1 MQAKA
6 QRDTLI
12 AIAKERCDTVLQD
25 VDKLSDEIDNQ
36 LSSQESDAQ
45 RTLDA
50 LEQLQQR
57 VQNAMND
64 DAADVDVLD
73 VEREMREGMGC
84 EAELA
89 DAEEREPKTT
99 TRPGL
104 DCDVSHVK
112 LDDIVCFIGRPV
124 QLTTPSSTARE
135 IITQVFQC
143 GKDGACREIHA
154 LCALDDGDIVA
165 AYGSSAPEYTDEAR
179 ITFSRSKGF
188 LYGPQKCDRTTF
200 KKYKANKFFMS
211 SVSAGTHMRLN
222 SKSATKL
229 QVQPFV
235 SGKCFLAQ
243 LTVTSST
250 PFKTKTDTI
259 CLLSCNMPQAFD
271 ASSDEQKIALIQST
285 KATDDSNN
293 RGSGD
298 REEQHRE
305 ETEASQTQS
314 DSGTHLPVTERT
326 VTLFQRG
333 QSEPVATYSPPQ
345 SQLPFFPTDVCFWR
359 AGQRQEEKLLVADYA
374 NDCVHVVDVTHGQ
387 LRFERYLA
395 AGCGDL
401 VKPTAFDTDC
411 RGRLWIGCGNGWVLK
426 CETLKSYDEV
436 VDVEEFD
443 DEEWDDDD

>member
-1 MQAKA
+1 MCLLQAKA
-6 QRDTLI
+6 RRDTLI
-12 AIAKERCDTVLQD
+12 AIAKKRCGRVLQD

-36 LSSQESDAQ
+36 LSSKKSDVR

-57 VQNAMND
+57 VQNAMDD
-64 DAADVDVLD
+64 DATDADVLD
-73 VEREMREGMGC
+73 VERELREGMGR

-89 DAEEREPKTT
+89 DAEKREPKTT

-104 DCDVSHVK
+104 DCDVFHVK

-124 QLTTPSSTARE
+124 QLTTPSSIASE
-135 IITQVFQC
+135 IITPVFQC

-154 LCALDDGDIVA
+154 LCALDNGDIAA
-165 AYGSSAPEYTDEAR
+165 AYGSSALDYTDEAK
-179 ITFSRSKGF
+179 ITFNPIIGF
-188 LYGPQKCDRTTF
+188 LYAPTKCDRITF
-200 KKYKANKFFMS
+200 KKYKANKLFITT
-211 SVSAGTHMRLN
+211 VNKGTYVRLN
-222 SKSATKL
+222 SKSTTKL
-229 QVQPFV
+229 EVLFV
-235 SGKCFLAQ
+235 SGKCFLMQ
-243 LTVTSST
+243 QTVTSST
-250 PFKTKTDTI
+250 PFDMKTDTI

-285 KATDDSNN
+285 KQTDNS
-293 RGSGD
+293 GSGD
-298 REEQHRE
+298 REEQRRE
-305 ETEASQTQS
+305 ETEASHTQS

-359 AGQRQEEKLLVADYA
+359 AGQGQEEKLLVADYA

-387 LRFERYLA
+387 FRFERYLA
-395 AGCGDL
+395 AGYGNL
-401 VKPTAFDTDC
+401 VKPTAFNTDC

-426 CETLKSYDEV
+426 CETVKSFDEES
-436 VDVEEFD
+436 DD
-443 DEEWDDDD
+443 DELDDKESDDDD

>member
-1 MQAKA
+1 M
-6 QRDTLI
+6 
-12 AIAKERCDTVLQD
+12 
-25 VDKLSDEIDNQ
+25 DKLSDEIDDQ
-36 LSSQESDAQ
+36 LSSQKSDVQ

-57 VQNAMND
+57 VQNAMD
-64 DAADVDVLD
+64 ATAADVDVLD
-73 VEREMREGMGC
+73 VEREMREGTGC

-89 DAEEREPKTT
+89 DAEEHEPKTT

-104 DCDVSHVK
+104 DCDVGHVK

-124 QLTTPSSTARE
+124 QLTTPSSIARE
-135 IITQVFQC
+135 IITPVFQC
-143 GKDGACREIHA
+143 GEDGACREIHA
-154 LCALDDGDIVA
+154 LCALDDGDINA
-165 AYGSSAPEYTDEAR
+165 AYGSSAPDYTNEAE
-179 ITFSRSKGF
+179 ITFNTSKGI
-188 LYGPQKCDRTTF
+188 LYGPQKCDKTTF
-200 KKYKANKFFMS
+200 KKYKANKCFMS
-211 SVSAGTHMRLN
+211 SVSAGTHMLLN

-229 QVQPFV
+229 QVQFDV
-235 SGKCFLAQ
+235 SGKCFLSQ

-250 PFKTKTDTI
+250 PLKAQRDTI

-285 KATDDSNN
+285 KATNDSNN

-305 ETEASQTQS
+305 ETVPSHTQS

-326 VTLFQRG
+326 VMLFQRG
-333 QSEPVATYSPPQ
+333 QNEPVATYSPPQ

-359 AGQRQEEKLLVADYA
+359 AGQGQEEKLLVADYA
-374 NDCVHVVDVTHGQ
+374 NDCVHVVDVRHGQ

-411 RGRLWIGCGNGWVLK
+411 QGHLWIGCGNGWVLK
-426 CETLKSYDEV
+426 CEMEKL
-436 VDVEEFD
+436 D
-443 DEEWDDDD
+443 DEESDDEELDDEELDDDD

>member
-104 DCDVSHVK
+104 DCDVGHVK

-124 QLTTPSSTARE
+124 QLTTPSSIAKE
-135 IITQVFQC
+135 IITPVFQC
-143 GKDGACREIHA
+143 GEDGACREIHA
-154 LCALDDGDIVA
+154 LCALDNGDIVA
-165 AYGSSAPEYTDEAR
+165 AYGSSAPEYTDEAKITFNRSSKVVYTQRKCER
-179 ITFSRSKGF
+179 IT
-188 LYGPQKCDRTTF
+188 L
-200 KKYKANKFFMS
+200 KKYKANKLFTS
-211 SVSAGTHMRLN
+211 SVSNDTYVRFN
-222 SKSATKL
+222 SKSTTKL
-229 QVQPFV
+229 QVKFYV
-235 SGKCFLAQ
+235 WGKCSLVQ

-250 PFKTKTDTI
+250 PFDTKTDAI
-259 CLLSCNMPQAFD
+259 CSLRCNMPHAFD
-271 ASSDEQKIALIQST
+271 ASSDEQKIALIEST

-298 REEQHRE
+298 REEQHRQ
-305 ETEASQTQS
+305 ETEASHTQS

-359 AGQRQEEKLLVADYA
+359 AGQRQEEKLLIADYA

-401 VKPTAFDTDC
+401 VKPTAFDTDF
-411 RGRLWIGCGNGWVLK
+411 REHLWIGCGNGWVLK

-436 VDVEEFD
+436 VDVEE
-443 DEEWDDDD
+443 WDDDD